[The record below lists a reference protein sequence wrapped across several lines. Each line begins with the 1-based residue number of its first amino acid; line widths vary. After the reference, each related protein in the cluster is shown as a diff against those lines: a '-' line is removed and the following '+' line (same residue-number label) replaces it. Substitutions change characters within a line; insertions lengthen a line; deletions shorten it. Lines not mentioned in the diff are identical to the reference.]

1 MDSLP
6 HGLRHDRH
14 VDLTARRGEPW
25 ARRALISL
33 LAAVVVAALFDVA
46 GQGAATRHAEAAAAT
61 LTVKAPT
68 RVRGG
73 LFFQGRFDIVA
84 REHLSRPTIVLGN
97 GWTEEMQL
105 NTIEPS
111 PKSETSSDGELE
123 LEFDPMRS
131 GEHLTLWLQFEV
143 NPNGVGRRDR
153 GVTLRDGER
162 TIAHIPGKITV
173 AP

>member
-1 MDSLP
+1 METLP
-6 HGLRHDRH
+6 HGLRRDRH
-14 VDLTARRGEPW
+14 VDLTTRRGEPW
-25 ARRALISL
+25 ARRALIAL
-33 LAAVVVAALFDVA
+33 FTAVVAAALLGVVGQSA
-46 GQGAATRHAEAAAAT
+46 GTLHADAAAAT

-73 LFFQGRFDIVA
+73 LFFQGRFDIIA
-84 REHLSRPTIVLGN
+84 REHLSRPTIMLGN

-111 PKSETSSDGELE
+111 PTSETSSDGELE

-143 NPNGVGRRDR
+143 NPTGVGRRDR
-153 GVTLRDGER
+153 SVTLLDGDR